1 MCGYFKR
8 IASLEVSIE
17 VSFAIKMH
25 QEPAVHLCRDEDRI
39 PGLFASHIQRLVT
52 DKAPAHACL
61 NRSLEPLID
70 ELVKVLQVHHI
81 EA

>member
-25 QEPAVHLCRDEDRI
+25 QQPAVQLRGDEDRI
-39 PGLFASHIQRLVT
+39 PGLFATQHFITDEAPSHARL
-52 DKAPAHACL
+52 D
-61 NRSLEPLID
+61 RSFEPLVD